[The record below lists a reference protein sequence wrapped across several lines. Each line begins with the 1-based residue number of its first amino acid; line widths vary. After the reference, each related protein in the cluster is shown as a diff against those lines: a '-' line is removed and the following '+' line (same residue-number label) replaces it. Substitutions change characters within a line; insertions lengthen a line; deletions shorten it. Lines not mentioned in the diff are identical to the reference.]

1 LALRVLQWGHHSRRT
16 EARTKKFA
24 VKIVLFAKKI
34 PKDPINDEIAARLA
48 RPRCRSGEK
57 PTS

>member
-1 LALRVLQWGHHSRRT
+1 MTPEELK
-16 EARTKKFA
+16 ARTKKFA
-24 VKIVLFAKKI
+24 VKIILFAKKI